1 MNHIIKYLHCISHNQ
16 LLELYLFPA
25 HGLLSNYTLVNQRSK
40 IWDEFFFIL
49 GPETVQE
56 APSCFAVYQL
66 YI

>member
-1 MNHIIKYLHCISHNQ
+1 MIHIIKYLYCISHNQ

-40 IWDEFFFIL
+40 IEMRFFVL

>member
-1 MNHIIKYLHCISHNQ
+1 MAFYPII
-16 LLELYLFPA
+16 LLLIREVRFEM
-25 HGLLSNYTLVNQRSK
+25 S
-40 IWDEFFFIL
+40 FFIL